1 MIQYFAKEREKME
14 CFTIKF
20 SKFTHGLFFDHQ
32 DRPVVRY
39 SSSLSLL
46 SFGSHKT
53 VVDINPESVF
63 CSKV

>member
-1 MIQYFAKEREKME
+1 ME
-14 CFTIKF
+14 CFTTKF
-20 SKFTHGLFFDHQ
+20 NKFTHGLIFDDR